1 MHYRFVLFQFRV
13 LVLLVS
19 GISPSLDPLQSNDLG
34 EISLCVNCSWVDG
47 VLIRDSRESLRRAP
61 EPKTHVTLDENHGA
75 SLELLRHRV
84 QPRTRSVGSLR
95 SGVSSS
101 SSSSSSSSCQLVS
114 VSAVTGQCNAGVLVS
129 HEAIMTESGLSPL
142 DASQNEPRTGSAKAT
157 ISSHPSKL
165 SKVSATGISEK
176 GGLDGVVITT
186 TGSK

>member
-19 GISPSLDPLQSNDLG
+19 GIFLSLDPLQSNDFS

-47 VLIRDSRESLRRAP
+47 VLIRDSRESLRRATEP
-61 EPKTHVTLDENHGA
+61 ETHVTLDETHGA

-95 SGVSSS
+95 SGVSS

-129 HEAIMTESGLSPL
+129 HEAIMTE
-142 DASQNEPRTGSAKAT
+142 
-157 ISSHPSKL
+157 
-165 SKVSATGISEK
+165 
-176 GGLDGVVITT
+176 
-186 TGSK
+186 